1 MNLYEV
7 RILSADAAAPTPQRR
22 ARRQRRNEQTAA
34 GAAAAVTDA
43 HHRSGI
49 GNRYLFLCADL
60 WIYLKNLQ
68 TGLELFALEN
78 KPKTNFVKHHILTKE

>member
-7 RILSADAAAPTPQRR
+7 RILSADAAAPTPQRRARR

-60 WIYLKNLQ
+60 
-68 TGLELFALEN
+68 
-78 KPKTNFVKHHILTKE
+78 

>member
-1 MNLYEV
+1 MDRTRTALVRWRARTRHSLCIKIFMNLYEV

-60 WIYLKNLQ
+60 
-68 TGLELFALEN
+68 
-78 KPKTNFVKHHILTKE
+78 